1 VRLSDGLTCGY
12 VAKTLE
18 AMRYN
23 AATGP
28 ALDIE
33 LPINE
38 RHALKSAATRLQI
51 AFADTFDTETVE
63 RLVYSSYEKLA
74 AEVRLIRDEIERRVR
89 RLLDD
94 LRIPYRS

>member
-12 VAKTLE
+12 VALTIE

-51 AFADTFDTETVE
+51 AQFPTGPERGRRTEEVK
-63 RLVYSSYEKLA
+63 VDGSYRMMCWCSAL
-74 AEVRLIRDEIERRVR
+74 
-89 RLLDD
+89 
-94 LRIPYRS
+94 S